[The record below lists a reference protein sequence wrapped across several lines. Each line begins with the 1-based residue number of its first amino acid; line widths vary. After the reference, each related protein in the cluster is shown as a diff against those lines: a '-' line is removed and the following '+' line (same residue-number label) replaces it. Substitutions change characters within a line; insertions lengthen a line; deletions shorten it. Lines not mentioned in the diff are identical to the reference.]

1 MMSYVLI
8 CGILRS
14 GGDTRFCMYCDVLGI
29 WCIANPLAFL
39 AAGVWHLSLPLVVAL
54 SFSDEIVKAIITYL
68 RFRSK
73 KWIHVLIHANEIP
86 AS

>member
-1 MMSYVLI
+1 MESCALEEIQDFV
-8 CGILRS
+8 
-14 GGDTRFCMYCDVLGI
+14 
-29 WCIANPLAFL
+29 CIAMFLVYGAFANPLAFL

>member
-1 MMSYVLI
+1 MASFFA
-8 CGILRS
+8 S
-14 GGDTRFCMYCDVLGI
+14 
-29 WCIANPLAFL
+29 
-39 AAGVWHLSLPLVVAL
+39 